1 MNGKHK
7 SRKWK
12 VFLAVLA
19 MEMAITIAAALKMIL
34 SGDPIVIGSL
44 TGFMIANFGATNA
57 TLGFYFTANVMQK
70 KIVPP
75 PIEDNV

>member
-1 MNGKHK
+1 MNGKYK

-12 VFLAVLA
+12 VFIAVLV
-19 MEMAITIAAALKMIL
+19 MEMLITIAAALKMIL
-34 SGDPIVIGSL
+34 STDSIIISSL
-44 TGFMIANFGATNA
+44 TGFMLANIGAVNA

-75 PIEDNV
+75 PKENI